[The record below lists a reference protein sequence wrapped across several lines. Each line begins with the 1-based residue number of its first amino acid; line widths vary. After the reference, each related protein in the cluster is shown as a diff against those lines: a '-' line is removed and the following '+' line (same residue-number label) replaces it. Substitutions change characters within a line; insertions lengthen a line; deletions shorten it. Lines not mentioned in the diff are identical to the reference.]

1 MGRDCLQAMPCKEEE
16 NKRNAVKHL
25 FLIPR
30 KERFFADAQNDKATK
45 GKMTKKTYPFHRR
58 IWNFRRKTLILDS
71 DSYNPG
77 P

>member
-16 NKRNAVKHL
+16 NKRSAVKHL

-45 GKMTKKTYPFHRR
+45 GKMTKK
-58 IWNFRRKTLILDS
+58 KLIHFTAGFGIS
-71 DSYNPG
+71 AEKH
-77 P
+77 